1 MYKKTVILA
10 EKPSQGRAYAEAF
23 NKTSKKDGY
32 IEVDDNRFFNGDAY
46 ITWGFGHLVELVEP
60 EKYDKEWGKWSL
72 DTLPILPSEF
82 KMQVPKDKRKQFNVV
97 KKLLQ
102 QSNEIIIATDADREG
117 ENIARSI
124 IQMAG
129 ASKKSIKRLWINSLE
144 VDEIQKGFRSLQEGK
159 EYFSLYKEAQSRQ
172 YGDWLVGMNASR
184 LYTLLLQKQGLRGVY
199 SVGRVQSPTLYL
211 IYKRNQEIK
220 NFVSKPFYELFAKVD
235 ANNESFQAKYKG
247 KFERKEEIEKLL
259 QEHGLEKDKNDGAIK
274 SVKKKLKK
282 TESPRLHSLSTLQ
295 TKANKKW
302 KYSPSD
308 VLKIVQNLY
317 ERKLLSYPRTD
328 TQFITES
335 EFAYIKDHLNDYK
348 NALGIDFEVVYP
360 DARKRYVDGSKVQ
373 EHYAI
378 IPTKQ
383 VSDIRS
389 LTEKE
394 KNIYT
399 EVLKTTLSMFA
410 DDYHYEETKVDVDV
424 KGALFHATGKVE
436 KEKGWKTLFN
446 EKKEKTESKKDVLPD
461 VDEGAPCTVILST
474 KKAMTKPPKAYTEGG
489 LIQAMKNAGK
499 EVDDDES
506 KETLKKTEG
515 IGTEATRASIIETLK
530 CQKYIEVKKNSVS
543 VTSKGEILCK
553 AIDGTLLS
561 SPEMTATWEQYLA
574 KIGKREG
581 SQKIFM
587 DNIQKFV
594 SFLIDDAPERV
605 SKLEKLIEKN
615 KENNKM
621 GVCPSCN
628 DFIEDKGK
636 FYGCSG
642 YHDGCKF
649 TFPKKWAGKNLTE
662 NQIKQLLNNG
672 KTSLIKGFKSK
683 KGKSF
688 DAYLKLNKDRKI
700 EMEFPKR

>member
-1 MYKKTVILA
+1 MSKVVILA

-60 EKYDKEWGKWSL
+60 EKYDKEWGRWSL
-72 DTLPILPSEF
+72 DTLPIFPNEF
-82 KMQVPKDKRKQFNVV
+82 KMQVPKDKRKQFNIV
-97 KKLLQ
+97 KRLLQ
-102 QSNEIIIATDADREG
+102 KSNEIIIATDADREG

-124 IQMAG
+124 IQMSG
-129 ASKKSIKRLWINSLE
+129 ANKKSIKRLWINSLE
-144 VDEIQKGFRSLQEGK
+144 VDEIQKGFRNLQEGK
-159 EYFSLYKEAQSRQ
+159 DYFSLYKEAQTRQ
-172 YGDWLVGMNASR
+172 YSDWIVGMNASR

-220 NFVSKPFYELFAKVD
+220 NFVSKSFYELFAKVD
-235 ANNESFQAKYKG
+235 VNNELFQAKYKG
-247 KFERKEEIEKLL
+247 RFETKEKIEKLL
-259 QEHGLEKDKNDGAIK
+259 QEHSIDKDKTDGVIK

-282 TESPRLHSLSTLQ
+282 TQSPRLHSLSTLQ

-308 VLKIVQNLY
+308 VLDIVQGLY
-317 ERKLLSYPRTD
+317 EKKLLSYPRTD

-335 EFAYIKDHLNDYK
+335 EFAYLKDHLNDYK
-348 NALGIDFEVVYP
+348 NTLGVDFKVVYP
-360 DARKRYVDGSKVQ
+360 DARKRYVDNKKVQ

-383 VSDIRS
+383 VAN
-389 LTEKE
+389 LTDLSNKE
-394 KNIYT
+394 QNIYV

-424 KGALFHATGKVE
+424 KGVLFHATGKVE

-446 EKKEKTESKKDVLPD
+446 EKKEKAGKKNDVLPD
-461 VDEGAPCTVILST
+461 VNEDTSCTVILST
-474 KKAMTKPPKAYTEGG
+474 KKGMTKPPKEYTEGR

-506 KETLKKTEG
+506 KETLKKTKG
-515 IGTEATRASIIETLK
+515 IGTEATRSSIIETLK
-530 CQKYIEVKKNSVS
+530 RQKYIEVEKNSVS

-561 SPEMTATWEQYLA
+561 SPEMTAKWEEFLSD
-574 KIGKREG
+574 IGKGKRT
-581 SQKIFM
+581 QDAFIT
-587 DNIQKFV
+587 NIYKFV
-594 SFLIDDAPERV
+594 DSLMIDAPEKV
-605 SKLEKLIEKN
+605 NDIEGLVNESKEALSV
-615 KENNKM
+615 
-621 GVCPSCN
+621 GACPECKTGQ
-628 DFIEDKGK
+628 IEDRGK

-642 YHDGCKF
+642 YSEGCKF
-649 TFPKKWAGKNLTE
+649 TLPKRWAGKTIPKG
-662 NQIKQLLNNG
+662 QIEKLVKVG
-672 KTSLIKGFKSK
+672 KTNLIKGFKSK
-683 KGKSF
+683 KGNKF
-688 DAYLKLNKDRKI
+688 DAYLALNDGKLK
-700 EMEFPKR
+700 MEF